1 MTMMIS
7 VMLMLLRGRIIK
19 SLVEC
24 SNEIDFDLIGDYW
37 RALDK

>member
-19 SLVEC
+19 SLVEGN
-24 SNEIDFDLIGDYW
+24 NEIDFDLIGD
-37 RALDK
+37 